1 MTKKG
6 LSALFN
12 KKWFQVTFSIVAAV
26 ICWAVVVFTI
36 SPETS
41 TTIRDV
47 PVNLSSSNSM
57 LSSLGLDIIDKQDF
71 TVNVTV
77 EGPRNVVGTLD
88 ARSIIVTPSFSA
100 VTEAGTYDLK
110 LTATKSNNMDD
121 YTITSI
127 SPSFITVRVD
137 KADSKK
143 FAVGTEIIGLSVEE
157 GFMTG
162 NVSVSPAEITIVG
175 PEQEMAN
182 INRVVAVCDVGGVLD
197 KSITSECPIIIY
209 DNNGNELP
217 LSSFKL
223 DSETVNV
230 TVPVYKQ
237 GTLDLDIEFTNV
249 PAGFD
254 TSTIKYVLS
263 RHQIEVAASESVIDN
278 LKTKIVGYVD
288 LASFKIG
295 ETYTF
300 EINLPTGYLN
310 LENVESI
317 SVTFP
322 REDLS
327 SKKINITDIRLQ
339 NLPDNYDVKILTQR
353 INDVT
358 VIGPT
363 SDVEPLLAG
372 SVIAIVDMSQT
383 SIESGTSNVP
393 VIFHVTSNDTTW
405 VIGDYTVMIEVE
417 PN

>member
-1 MTKKG
+1 MKKG
-6 LSALFN
+6 LYSLFN
-12 KKWFQVTFSIVAAV
+12 KKWFQVAFSIIAAI
-26 ICWAVVVFTI
+26 ICWAIVVFTI
-36 SPETS
+36 SPEMTS
-41 TTIRDV
+41 TIREV

-57 LSSLGLDIIDKQDF
+57 LSSLGLDIITDEEYK
-71 TVNVTV
+71 VNVTV
-77 EGPRNVVGTLD
+77 EGPRGVVGTLD
-88 ARSIIVTPSFSA
+88 SRSVIVTPVFSS
-100 VTEAGTYDLK
+100 VTEAGTYELK
-110 LTATKSNNMDD
+110 LIATKSNSMDN
-121 YTITSI
+121 YTVSSITPAS
-127 SPSFITVRVD
+127 ITVKID

-143 FAVGTEIIGLSVEE
+143 FTVGTEIIGLSVGE

-182 INRVVAVCDVGGVLD
+182 INRVVAAYDVGGTLD
-197 KSITSECPIIIY
+197 KSVTVECPIIIY

-217 LSSFKL
+217 LDSFKL
-223 DSETVNV
+223 DNDKVTL

-237 GTLDLDIEFTNV
+237 GMLNLDIEFTNV

-254 TSTIKYVLS
+254 TSTIKYVMSASKL
-263 RHQIEVAASESVIDN
+263 QVAASESVIDN
-278 LKTKIVGYVD
+278 LKTKIIGYVD
-288 LASFKIG
+288 LSSFKVG

-310 LENVESI
+310 LDNIETV

-322 REDLS
+322 REDLA

-339 NLPDNYDVKILTQR
+339 NAPENCNVKILTQR
-353 INDVT
+353 ISDVT
-358 VIGPT
+358 VIGPAA
-363 SDVEPLLAG
+363 DVESLLSG
-372 SVIAIVDMSQT
+372 SVIAIVDMSQANV
-383 SIESGTSNVP
+383 ESGTSSVP